1 MYYAKPMKMALFH
14 GKMAKHLCMWKKCC
28 NFAAFYKD
36 RTNILQ
42 QQTVRFSRVNPV
54 NLLIRE
60 KETTVWRIVGHEP
73 ALLLL
78 FLRHLPEPSRAL
90 RQGCVQALFVCVWG
104 EGRVER

>member
-1 MYYAKPMKMALFH
+1 MTEKPYLCSKNRYLQSGVSCQYIKMALFH

-54 NLLIRE
+54 NLLIRR
-60 KETTVWRIVGHEP
+60 KK
-73 ALLLL
+73 
-78 FLRHLPEPSRAL
+78 
-90 RQGCVQALFVCVWG
+90 RQFGAS
-104 EGRVER
+104 

>member
-1 MYYAKPMKMALFH
+1 MYHADLRGMALFH
-14 GKMAKHLCMWKKCC
+14 RKMVKHLRMWKKCC

-60 KETTVWRIVGHEP
+60 KTTVERIVGHEP

-90 RQGCVQALFVCVWG
+90 KQSCVQALFVCLG
-104 EGRVER
+104 FRVES